1 MTSQVEIYNMA
12 LGNIGISETVASLE
26 ERSKAQQVCSRF
38 WDFARDTALAQF
50 PWQFATKIATLALIG
65 TPPRGWLHQYQ
76 YPTDCLKAMHLT
88 PAGRIPRPQS
98 INERPNFNVGYGD
111 GGQVIWS
118 NEEAAELAYVVRITD
133 TGRFP
138 PLFVEALSWKL
149 AQLIAT
155 PMTAQTSIVQNAMA
169 GYTQA
174 WQLAA
179 SQDLNE
185 STGDILTASVDYI
198 TGRESGGP
206 FCTNP
211 NGWRY

>member
-26 ERSKAQQVCSRF
+26 ERSKAQQVCSRY
-38 WDFARDTALAQF
+38 WDIARDTALAQF

-65 TPPRGWLHQYQ
+65 TAPRGWLYQYQ

-88 PAGRIPRPQS
+88 PGGRIPRPQS
-98 INERPNFNVGYGD
+98 MGERQNFSTGYGD
-111 GGQVIWS
+111 GGQVIWT
-118 NEEAAELAYVVRITD
+118 NEQAAELAYVVRITD

-149 AQLIAT
+149 AELIAT
-155 PMTAQTSIVQNAMA
+155 PMTAQTSVVQNAMS
-169 GYTQA
+169 GYIQA

-185 STGDILTASVDYI
+185 STRDILSASTDYI
-198 TGRESGGP
+198 TGRDADGP
-206 FCTNP
+206 SCT